1 MILSRTL
8 FMRFL
13 PTRNGKSKNDLS
25 KILFFEIFAPNVS
38 KNILENLKILRLNN
52 LYLKP
57 VSAKVKKPKKSL
69 KVKS

>member
-13 PTRNGKSKNDLS
+13 PTRNGKSKNDQS

-38 KNILENLKILRLNN
+38 KKILENLKILRLNN

-57 VSAKVKKPKKSL
+57 VSAKVKKSKKSL
-69 KVKS
+69 RVKS